1 MIRTKPLLTLLLCL
15 FFFIIILKYRTL
27 KNTILP
33 SRIHILPSSPST
45 CLESYDSHKLH
56 KSIFYMSM
64 VHFRIPV
71 KLSQFVEN
79 KTGFEIGA
87 PSVTTW
93 GNLGVYAAA
102 RVVDTTNFAS
112 QTFWESGLKD
122 GGSFIWKNQTKG
134 KQYIRD
140 AVDLQGIPNE
150 YYDSVCAT
158 DVLEHIA
165 NPFKA
170 LLEWLRIMKSGGL
183 LLIIVPFKNVTF
195 DRKRDVVRLE
205 HLINDYHNKT
215 SEADLSHLNEI
226 LLLHDVKRDLGI
238 EKFEDFKTRS
248 ENNYKNR
255 GLHQHVYDQE
265 LLYYIYLCLNLN
277 IKIQYTWD
285 YHNLIIGQKQ

>member
-1 MIRTKPLLTLLLCL
+1 MNYFLHLVMIRIKPLLTLLLCL

-27 KNTILP
+27 KNTVLP
-33 SRIHILPSSPST
+33 STIHILPSLPST

-122 GGSFIWKNQTKG
+122 GGSFIWK
-134 KQYIRD
+134 
-140 AVDLQGIPNE
+140 
-150 YYDSVCAT
+150 
-158 DVLEHIA
+158 
-165 NPFKA
+165 
-170 LLEWLRIMKSGGL
+170 
-183 LLIIVPFKNVTF
+183 
-195 DRKRDVVRLE
+195 
-205 HLINDYHNKT
+205 
-215 SEADLSHLNEI
+215 
-226 LLLHDVKRDLGI
+226 
-238 EKFEDFKTRS
+238 
-248 ENNYKNR
+248 
-255 GLHQHVYDQE
+255 
-265 LLYYIYLCLNLN
+265 
-277 IKIQYTWD
+277 
-285 YHNLIIGQKQ
+285 